1 MTAQDQCC
9 VATATL
15 ALQVHGS
22 TCVYGDALLASFFLP
37 PASLVNMQP
46 SGTEQFLKDLMEQ
59 REQKKIEK
67 GGEKA
72 GVGKFRHAALDENKS
87 LHMKATT
94 TGMPPSSPPPS
105 PQFFPYYI
113 LYLQALLLRISRRR
127 KPVSR
132 RNQENRDT
140 LHNQWTGIYKN

>member
-94 TGMPPSSPPPS
+94 TGMPPSSLSPPPPPPLFPQPPSIPPLPSPSPPS
-105 PQFFPYYI
+105 P
-113 LYLQALLLRISRRR
+113 LLPPPLLNSFLI
-127 KPVSR
+127 
-132 RNQENRDT
+132 
-140 LHNQWTGIYKN
+140 IYCICRHYC

>member
-22 TCVYGDALLASFFLP
+22 TRVYGGALLASFFLP
-37 PASLVNMQP
+37 SASLVNMQP

-94 TGMPPSSPPPS
+94 TGSPPPPLLPNL

-113 LYLQALLLRISRRR
+113 LYLQALLLRIS
-127 KPVSR
+127 
-132 RNQENRDT
+132 
-140 LHNQWTGIYKN
+140 